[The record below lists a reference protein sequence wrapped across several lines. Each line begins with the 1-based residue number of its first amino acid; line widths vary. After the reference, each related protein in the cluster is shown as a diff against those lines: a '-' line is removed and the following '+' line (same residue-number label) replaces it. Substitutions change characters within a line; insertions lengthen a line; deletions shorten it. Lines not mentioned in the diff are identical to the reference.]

1 MWIVWEKRKKDAFM
15 SKNSSNKQDN
25 VWYYWGTV
33 TAHVLYTG
41 DTENMA
47 MQEKMYEG
55 S

>member
-1 MWIVWEKRKKDAFM
+1 MREKKVVDFM
-15 SKNSSNKQDN
+15 SKNLSNKQDN
-25 VWYYWGTV
+25 VWYYSGTI

-41 DTENMA
+41 DTESMA

>member
-1 MWIVWEKRKKDAFM
+1 MKEKKADDFIG
-15 SKNSSNKQDN
+15 KNLSNKQDN
-25 VWYYWGTV
+25 VWYYSGAI

-47 MQEKMYEG
+47 TQEKMYEG

>member
-1 MWIVWEKRKKDAFM
+1 MREKKADDFM
-15 SKNSSNKQDN
+15 GKNLSNKQDN
-25 VWYYWGTV
+25 IWYYSGAI